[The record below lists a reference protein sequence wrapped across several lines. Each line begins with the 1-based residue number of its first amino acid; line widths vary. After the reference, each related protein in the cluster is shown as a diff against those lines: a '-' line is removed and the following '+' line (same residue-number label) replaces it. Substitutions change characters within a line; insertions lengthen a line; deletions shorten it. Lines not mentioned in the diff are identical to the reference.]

1 MARVGRVAG
10 ALLVESQGVRHR
22 VGDFKEPFRAT
33 IDDAPLAAPWLVL
46 DVEGDAL
53 LRLLERR
60 LVIERTGLV
69 SERLWRLIT
78 HEQGGDAIDAR
89 WLGAMPD
96 HVWDVVRE
104 SILRCS

>member
-1 MARVGRVAG
+1 MARIGRLAG
-10 ALLVESQGVRHR
+10 ALLVESEGARYQ
-22 VGDFKEPFRAT
+22 VGEFKEPCRTELAA
-33 IDDAPLAAPWLVL
+33 APLAPPWLAI

-53 LRLLERR
+53 VALLARR

-78 HEQGGDAIDAR
+78 HEQAGEAVDAR

-96 HVWDVVRE
+96 HVWDVIRE
-104 SILRCS
+104 SVLRCS